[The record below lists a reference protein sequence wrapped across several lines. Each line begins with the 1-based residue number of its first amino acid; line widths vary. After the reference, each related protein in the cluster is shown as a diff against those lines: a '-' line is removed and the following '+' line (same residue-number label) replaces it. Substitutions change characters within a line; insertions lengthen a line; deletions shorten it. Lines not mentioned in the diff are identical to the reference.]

1 MFKKHSMIGITLI
14 IAILTILIAARHP
27 TGPNTVSYDDPL
39 GLLISIGLVIIL
51 FMPIYL
57 LTLSTRPMFKI
68 LCTICL
74 LIVVLAFLGLIP
86 IGLMFPEQLLVT
98 IIAGLGVTTSG
109 ASIIVTIKS

>member
-1 MFKKHSMIGITLI
+1 MIGITLI

-74 LIVVLAFLGLIP
+74 LHLFINSRLGLFGFISNRSH
-86 IGLMFPEQLLVT
+86 VSR
-98 IIAGLGVTTSG
+98 TTFG
-109 ASIIVTIKS
+109 DDHRW